1 VLNGEVDTPVIDLGL
16 RSGGVVVECRQL
28 ALCEAPNR
36 AHKLTNQVDHFLKH
50 CLENSHAVPA
60 ILRTNGFPR
69 GRTAQVAPALR
80 NLAAVNG
87 LKLDL
92 NETEWHNLQR
102 AQDFATQYAAHPT
115 FMDWRRE
122 GRWLIQWM
130 GGLSQLIATPEVLP
144 ADEDEVRPA
153 GEAAEALVE
162 GVAQATT
169 INTRANAAFPVLIG
183 QTGDGDQ
190 VIWDP
195 YGERVGSL
203 TTSASS

>member
-1 VLNGEVDTPVIDLGL
+1 MT
-16 RSGGVVVECRQL
+16 C
-28 ALCEAPNR
+28 
-36 AHKLTNQVDHFLKH
+36 QVW
-50 CLENSHAVPA
+50 
-60 ILRTNGFPR
+60 
-69 GRTAQVAPALR
+69 RTAQVAPALR

-144 ADEDEVRPA
+144 ADEDEVRPERA

-162 GVAQATT
+162 GVAQGTT
-169 INTRANAAFPVLIG
+169 INTRANAAFPVLRALVLR
-183 QTGDGDQ
+183 QDADAN
-190 VIWDP
+190 VPRRNADDE
-195 YGERVGSL
+195 GENDRRLVGAKTRPLNQALSVRSSL
-203 TTSASS
+203 G